1 MLCKKRAVPFLREML
16 TGLTKFIH
24 IWFLYFFWKNLSVF
38 AAAGHPA
45 PLHFRKMQK
54 LALDLPQSGTYKI
67 GLKNFD
73 PPKKERN
80 QKHGR
85 NQKILPV

>member
-45 PLHFRKMQK
+45 SLHFRKMQK
-54 LALDLPQSGTYKI
+54 
-67 GLKNFD
+67 
-73 PPKKERN
+73 
-80 QKHGR
+80 
-85 NQKILPV
+85 